1 MQEKERSKKGRS
13 VCIQFHSIFTI
24 IIFTNKLMNMT
35 TVSGDLHKDTS
46 SILFEEKLDEEELLD
61 CRDNKRKIL
70 SMFIIYYK

>member
-1 MQEKERSKKGRS
+1 MRKVSLNLISFYVYHDNVYK
-13 VCIQFHSIFTI
+13 
-24 IIFTNKLMNMT
+24 NLMNMA

-70 SMFIIYYK
+70 SMFIDYYK